1 MRLRGPLVALACGLV
16 AGFLHSPVPVAA
28 QAAAPVAARAAA
40 PAAAGP
46 TATASKRPAAAA
58 VPAAVAFPTASPES
72 LGLSPK
78 NLARIT
84 EMLQGFVDRKR
95 AAGTVTLILRDGKV
109 AYVSALGSADVE
121 KGVPMRPDTIFR
133 IASQSKAITT
143 AAAMMLVDEGKL
155 LLSEPVSKYIP
166 AFRTTT
172 VMVPPAANAAP
183 GSPVSTVAT
192 RRQITVRDLM
202 THTSGVSYGGN
213 AATRPLYLA
222 AGFDDW
228 YFADKTEPI
237 GVWIEKLATLP
248 FDAQP
253 GESYVY
259 GYNTDILGYVVEK
272 ASGLPLDQFFKTRIF
287 DPLKMTDTAFFL
299 PLEKRDR
306 FAVNYSTGPDGTFVR
321 AEDRGRFQG
330 AYVEGPRAS
339 FSGGAGLLSTA
350 SDYARF
356 LQMLLNGGELDGV
369 RLLSPKT
376 VALMTSNH
384 NGTLYQQ
391 GNFGFGLGFEITE
404 HVGRSGRPGSVGE
417 FGWGGAYGTKY
428 WVDPEE
434 KLVVVFMTQ
443 LMPAT
448 GIDMADRIRA
458 LLYGSIEVPGAR
470 LGSMKLTAASKGK

>member
-1 MRLRGPLVALACGLV
+1 MRQRGPLFVVTCALV
-16 AGFLHSPVPVAA
+16 AGVFLAPLNAAA
-28 QAAAPVAARAAA
+28 QAAAPAASTRRAASARRPASAA
-40 PAAAGP
+40 PAGGAAL
-46 TATASKRPAAAA
+46 S
-58 VPAAVAFPTASPES
+58 FPSASPEA

-78 NLARIT
+78 GLARIT
-84 EMLQGFVDRKR
+84 EMLQGFLDRKR
-95 AAGTVTLILRDGKV
+95 VAGAVTVILRDGKV
-109 AYVSALGSADVE
+109 AYTSALGSADVE
-121 KGVPMRPDTIFR
+121 KAVPMRTDTIFR

-143 AAAMMLVDEGKL
+143 TAALILVDEGKL
-155 LLSEPVSKYIP
+155 LLNEPVSKYIP
-166 AFRTTT
+166 AFRNTT
-172 VMVPPAANAAP
+172 VMVAPAANAAP
-183 GSPVSTVAT
+183 GSPVSTVAA

-202 THTSGVSYGGN
+202 TQSSGVSYGGN

-228 YFADKTEPI
+228 YFADKAEPI

-272 ASGLPLDQFFKTRIF
+272 ASGMPLDQFFKTRIF
-287 DPLKMTDTAFFL
+287 DPLKMTDTSFFL

-321 AEDRGRFQG
+321 AKDEGRFQG
-330 AYVEGPRAS
+330 AYVDGPRAA

-350 SDYARF
+350 NDYARF

-369 RLLSPKT
+369 RILSPKT

-384 NGTLYQQ
+384 LGTMYAN

-434 KLVVVFMTQ
+434 KLVVVYMTQ
-443 LMPAT
+443 LMPQT
-448 GIDMADRIRA
+448 GVDVADRLRA
-458 LLYGSIEVPGAR
+458 LLYGSIEVPGAKIGR
-470 LGSMKLTAASKGK
+470 MKLSVAEAK

>member
-1 MRLRGPLVALACGLV
+1 MQQRRPFAFSLACTIAAGVLVAEV
-16 AGFLHSPVPVAA
+16 APKAQA
-28 QAAAPVAARAAA
+28 QAAP
-40 PAAAGP
+40 PAAV
-46 TATASKRPAAAA
+46 ATAAKRPAAAA
-58 VPAAVAFPTASPES
+58 PAGSAALSFPSASPDA
-72 LGLSPK
+72 LGLSAK
-78 NLARIT
+78 GMARIT

-95 AAGTVTLILRDGKV
+95 VAGAVTVILRDGKV
-109 AYVSALGSADVE
+109 AYTSALGSADVE
-121 KGVPMRPDTIFR
+121 KGVPMRTDTIFR

-143 AAAMMLVDEGKL
+143 TAALILVDEGKL
-155 LLSEPVSKYIP
+155 LLNDPVSKYIP
-166 AFRTTT
+166 AFRHTT
-172 VMVPPAANAAP
+172 VMVAPALNAAP
-183 GSPVSTVAT
+183 GSPVSTVAA

-202 THTSGVSYGGN
+202 TQSSGVSYGGN

-228 YFADKTEPI
+228 YFANKTEPI

-299 PLEKRDR
+299 PVEKRDR

-321 AEDRGRFQG
+321 AKDEGRFQG
-330 AYVEGPRAS
+330 AYVDGPRAS

-350 SDYARF
+350 NDYARF
-356 LQMLLNGGELDGV
+356 LQMLLNGGELDGA
-369 RLLSPKT
+369 RILSPKT

-384 NGTLYQQ
+384 VGTMYQT

-434 KLVVVFMTQ
+434 KLVVVYMTQ
-443 LMPAT
+443 LMPQT
-448 GIDMADRIRA
+448 GIDVADRLRA

-470 LGSMKLTAASKGK
+470 LGSIKLTATGKK